1 MSVTLNYTTNLT
13 VKETITAGVPD
24 ALAASAVVT
33 HDQFNKSVS
42 LNGAT
47 TPPVSVT
54 ASFVKALVSGAG
66 TIDLT
71 ALPGT
76 NGATISGTG
85 LKVQALKVQALG
97 TNANPITLTFGA
109 SNPYAL
115 HGATFVMA
123 LSPGQEYQFFG
134 NAATPTIGSGAKNID
149 LSGTGTQSLNVQVVM
164 G

>member
-42 LNGAT
+42 LNGST

-54 ASFVKALVSGAG
+54 ASFVKALSTG
-66 TIDLT
+66 TGTVDLT

-85 LKVQALKVQALG
+85 LKVQALKVQAPPG
-97 TNANPITLTFGA
+97 NANPITLTFGA
-109 SNPYAL
+109 SSPYNL
-115 HGATFVMA
+115 HGATFVIT
-123 LSPGQEYQFFG
+123 LSPGQEYEFYG
-134 NAATPTIGSGAKNID
+134 NGATPTIGSGAKNID
-149 LSGTGTQSLNVQVVM
+149 LSGTGSQTLNFQIVM